1 MSVDKYFEKNDKL
14 AFELAIDMLGKYA
27 KNCEKAPGKGS
38 MDPILGSY
46 LLMHQLCIGLFYK
59 AEGFE
64 NELTEIMNDAI
75 NDAKDTVKKS
85 TEAS

>member
-1 MSVDKYFEKNDKL
+1 MSADKYFQKNDKL
-14 AFELAIDMLGKYA
+14 AFQLAIDMIGKYGQR
-27 KNCEKAPGKGS
+27 CEKAPGKGS

-64 NELTEIMNDAI
+64 DELTEIMNDAI
-75 NDAKDTVKKS
+75 NDAKDIVKKS
-85 TEAS
+85 KEAS